1 MQHPS
6 ACGQWLWLGHRAG
19 HRCRKL
25 VSSEAALSPGWTGSH
40 PCLRWTLQVPL
51 PHWLLEIPSCPQWQ
65 LCDRTPPVLAAFSSL
80 HPHGGFLGHLPK
92 KLPALESS
100 SEFTSGEPNEAIIVP
115 ALRGSRWGFPSACK
129 AQNGACKYRRCS
141 QPSSSNTPRSAWS
154 LCLGSCCFRRLL
166 CLSLPL
172 HPAQAKSFWI
182 HLSTRL
188 LSEAFPDHLLHLARS
203 GLPPLCFHWL
213 PSSVRAFTPSMT
225 ILCGPSLLPIIL
237 RGQRPCLSAL
247 WFFGGKR
254 EHAYVS

>member
-1 MQHPS
+1 MGSGCGWGTGLATGAESWCPQKQPS
-6 ACGQWLWLGHRAG
+6 AQDGQGVI
-19 HRCRKL
+19 L
-25 VSSEAALSPGWTGSH
+25 VSGGHSRCLFRTGSWRSPVAH
-40 PCLRWTLQVPL
+40 SGSCVIGHHQYWLPSRPCTLTEASWVTSQRSYLPL
-51 PHWLLEIPSCPQWQ
+51 NPLL
-65 LCDRTPPVLAAFSSL
+65 SL
-80 HPHGGFLGHLPK
+80 HLGSP
-92 KLPALESS
+92 
-100 SEFTSGEPNEAIIVP
+100 TQAIIVP

-141 QPSSSNTPRSAWS
+141 QSSSSNTPRSAWS